1 MGTVVKIIKVTVAAG
16 QAALTVISVVK
27 QIKDFLS

>member
-1 MGTVVKIIKVTVAAG
+1 MGTVVKVIKVTVAAG
-16 QAALTVISVVK
+16 QAALTVSSLVK

>member
-16 QAALTVISVVK
+16 QAALTVISLVQ

>member
-1 MGTVVKIIKVTVAAG
+1 MGTVVKVIKVTVAAG
-16 QAALTVISVVK
+16 QAVLTVISLVK

>member
-16 QAALTVISVVK
+16 QAALTVISVAK